1 MFLARVLTGVYTPG
15 NDGSLLVPPVR
26 SDQKLYDSVVDRMKS
41 PDQFVVFYDA
51 QYYAEYLIV
60 FQ

>member
-15 NDGSLLVPPVR
+15 NSSLLVPPVR
-26 SDQKLYDSVVDRMKS
+26 SDQKLYDSVVDRMNS